1 MFEVVMT
8 INYLNQINK
17 FVIKKK
23 YITNITHNQ
32 TDRYDK
38 NRQNDSS
45 LHGIQT
51 HMSINKHIKKL
62 D

>member
-51 HMSINKHIKKL
+51 HVHK
-62 D
+62 